1 MEMKESKCPNC
12 GAALKANPHKYN
24 VVCLYCGS
32 RFFTEERVVDS
43 DNEARQPKTV
53 TIFCRDKNIPPPR
66 PKIRGCMLIVLCIL
80 NIWPGILYF
89 IIMKN
94 QMKEWDSKYGFVN
107 K

>member
-1 MEMKESKCPNC
+1 MDIKEARCPNC

-32 RFFTEERVVDS
+32 RFFKEERVINS
-43 DNEARQPKTV
+43 DKKEDEPKSV
-53 TIFCRDKNIPPPR
+53 TIFCRDRKAPPPR
-66 PKIRGCMLIVLCIL
+66 PKIRGCLLIFLFVL
-80 NIWPGILYF
+80 NFWPGLVYI

-94 QMKEWDSKYGFVN
+94 KMKEWDNKYGFVN